1 MSEEPTPYLTRR
13 ELWPI
18 NSEPERGLTGDVG
31 FDMVENE
38 LTNECEMCNEID
50 RLTSRHIAKLL
61 TKLGST
67 IPPVVEQEI
76 KRQFRFLSEDIKT
89 SVTGEHNEQDETRFN
104 R

>member
-1 MSEEPTPYLTRR
+1 MSETPGKYYTRR
-13 ELWPI
+13 ELSPL
-18 NSEPERGLTGDVG
+18 NCGKDLTSGRDGDRFSG
-31 FDMVENE
+31 E
-38 LTNECEMCNEID
+38 LNNECEMCNEID

-89 SVTGEHNEQDETRFN
+89 SVTGESHDQDDSAGN

>member
-1 MSEEPTPYLTRR
+1 MSEEQERYLTRR
-13 ELWPI
+13 DLFPI
-18 NSEPERGLTGDVG
+18 NCHDSGLTLDDDSGMVG
-31 FDMVENE
+31 GE
-38 LTNECEMCNEID
+38 LNNRCEMCNEID

-89 SVTGEHNEQDETRFN
+89 SVTGELHEQDDDSAGN